1 MRSPPF
7 RHAELDSVPRPTSY
21 HLPTQ
26 PTPLLKKRSH
36 VTLPNANNPA
46 ELRQAACTE
55 PVERVLDHMYAQ
67 RIVHPM
73 NNRDP
78 RAQVIR

>member
-1 MRSPPF
+1 M
-7 RHAELDSVPRPTSY
+7 
-21 HLPTQ
+21 
-26 PTPLLKKRSH
+26 
-36 VTLPNANNPA
+36 TLPNANNPA